1 VADAK
6 PPEGQSEGQAQVGT
20 EGPPQNREGVQ
31 KDARHFW
38 LRVAGAGVLLLL
50 AIGLVLWLFVD
61 PPDSF
66 AAKVSIVVAA
76 AFICG
81 VGAVCLPLGLRNRLG
96 TFGIVAATSAGILA
110 AVLAIPD
117 RSSVSPASDEST
129 GPASQSSSNSPS
141 SDESDPFTWDLAFFG
156 RCEGFDVD
164 NSLLKSLPVRDKLN
178 AEWAYKNGGATD
190 NSVITL
196 TIQGN
201 SDAAVVLKG
210 IHIVDLERSPAP
222 SDISAVYPC
231 EVSGGHLDR
240 RYYELVL
247 DEHPRLTARPGRDV
261 DDTIT
266 EPVKDFPFKVSDSDP
281 EYFEFDIAPGPAC
294 LCSWKIALDWTSRGR
309 SGTTIIDRGFS
320 GIRTVVTRAEIP
332 YYNLQKDGSWEPPL
346 PE

>member
-1 VADAK
+1 
-6 PPEGQSEGQAQVGT
+6 
-20 EGPPQNREGVQ
+20 
-31 KDARHFW
+31 
-38 LRVAGAGVLLLL
+38 
-50 AIGLVLWLFVD
+50 
-61 PPDSF
+61 
-66 AAKVSIVVAA
+66 
-76 AFICG
+76 
-81 VGAVCLPLGLRNRLG
+81 
-96 TFGIVAATSAGILA
+96 
-110 AVLAIPD
+110 
-117 RSSVSPASDEST
+117 VSPASDEST

-196 TIQGN
+196 TIPGN

-247 DEHPRLTARPGRDV
+247 DEHPRLTARPGWDV

-294 LCSWKIALDWTSRGR
+294 LCSWKIALDWTSSGR
-309 SGTTIIDRGFS
+309 SGRQATLRWML
-320 GIRTVVTRAEIP
+320 IRLITSVHIVPRVPRRLQCSVARICARTAAGTV
-332 YYNLQKDGSWEPPL
+332 SPL
-346 PE
+346 CCT

>member
-6 PPEGQSEGQAQVGT
+6 PPESQAQVGT
-20 EGPPQNREGVQ
+20 EGPPQNWKGVQ

-61 PPDSF
+61 APDSF

-141 SDESDPFTWDLAFFG
+141 SDESDPFTWDLAFLA
-156 RCEGFDVD
+156 V
-164 NSLLKSLPVRDKLN
+164 VRD
-178 AEWAYKNGGATD
+178 
-190 NSVITL
+190 STL
-196 TIQGN
+196 TI
-201 SDAAVVLKG
+201 
-210 IHIVDLERSPAP
+210 P
-222 SDISAVYPC
+222 SLNPS
-231 EVSGGHLDR
+231 
-240 RYYELVL
+240 
-247 DEHPRLTARPGRDV
+247 
-261 DDTIT
+261 
-266 EPVKDFPFKVSDSDP
+266 
-281 EYFEFDIAPGPAC
+281 
-294 LCSWKIALDWTSRGR
+294 
-309 SGTTIIDRGFS
+309 
-320 GIRTVVTRAEIP
+320 
-332 YYNLQKDGSWEPPL
+332 Q
-346 PE
+346 